1 MAPDAQ
7 PARRSAQAPAVIAL
21 VAAVVAVI
29 AFAVSSHDAPPT
41 AASQGT
47 TPATAPTTST
57 PPATSAPTSAPDG
70 GDDLGVSPNAAD
82 KESGDASFDGSD
94 AGSPTSE
101 APQNREDAVQALAKL
116 ARRTPGD
123 PFAVGRVD
131 APVVMVTYSDFQCPF
146 CGKFAR
152 DTEPGLISK
161 YVDAGVLRI
170 EWRDFPY
177 LGEESV
183 TAAVA
188 GRAAARQGKFWAF
201 HDAMYARQQ
210 PSNSGRLTPAFL
222 ASVAATAGLDPARL
236 TKDMQ
241 DPALKDGAEKDF
253 GEGQNAGITGTPAFL
268 INGEP
273 VIGAQSAAVFDRVID
288 QAAAA
293 AR

>member
-1 MAPDAQ
+1 MP
-7 PARRSAQAPAVIAL
+7 RRSARAPALIAL

-29 AFAVSSHDAPPT
+29 GFVVSRPQPQPSTAARPTSTASSASPTATPPT
-41 AASQGT
+41 VT
-47 TPATAPTTST
+47 TTS
-57 PPATSAPTSAPDG
+57 SG
-70 GDDLGVSPNAAD
+70 ENGNLGVSPDAAD
-82 KESGDASFDGSD
+82 KESGDASVDGSD
-94 AGSPTSE
+94 AGSPTSAE
-101 APQNREDAVQALAKL
+101 PQNREDTVKALAQL

-131 APVVMVTYSDFQCPF
+131 APVVMVSYSDFQCPF

-152 DTEPGLISK
+152 DTEPGLIAK

-201 HDAMYARQQ
+201 HDAMFAQQQ
-210 PSNSGRLTPAFL
+210 PSNSGRLTPAYL
-222 ASVAATAGLDPARL
+222 ASVAVKAGLDGPQL
-236 TKDMQ
+236 TRDMR
-241 DPALKDGAEKDF
+241 DPALKDAAEKDF
-253 GEGQNAGITGTPAFL
+253 GEGQNSGITGTPAFL

-273 VIGAQSAAVFDRVID
+273 VIGAQPSSVFERVID

>member
-1 MAPDAQ
+1 M
-7 PARRSAQAPAVIAL
+7 AL

-29 AFAVSSHDAPPT
+29 GFVVSRPEPQPTSAARPTSTASSASPTVGPPT
-41 AASQGT
+41 A
-47 TPATAPTTST
+47 TTSD
-57 PPATSAPTSAPDG
+57 DG
-70 GDDLGVSPNAAD
+70 LGVSPDASD

-94 AGSPTSE
+94 DGGPPVSGS
-101 APQNREDAVQALAKL
+101 PQNREDAVTALAKL

-123 PFAVGRVD
+123 PFAIGRVD
-131 APVVMVTYSDFQCPF
+131 APVVMVSYSDFQCPF

-152 DTEPGLISK
+152 DTEPRLIAK

-201 HDAMYARQQ
+201 HDALFAQQQ
-210 PSNSGRLTPAFL
+210 PTNSGRLTPAFL
-222 ASVAATAGLDPARL
+222 ASVAVKAGLDGPQL
-236 TKDMQ
+236 TQDLR
-241 DPALKDGAEKDF
+241 DPALKDAAEKDF
-253 GEGQNAGITGTPAFL
+253 GEGQNSGVTGTPAFL

-273 VIGAQSAAVFDRVID
+273 VIGAQPAAVFEQAID

>member
-1 MAPDAQ
+1 M
-7 PARRSAQAPAVIAL
+7 
-21 VAAVVAVI
+21 
-29 AFAVSSHDAPPT
+29 
-41 AASQGT
+41 
-47 TPATAPTTST
+47 
-57 PPATSAPTSAPDG
+57 
-70 GDDLGVSPNAAD
+70 SPNASD

-94 AGSPTSE
+94 AGPRTSE
-101 APQNREDAVQALAKL
+101 EPQNREDAVKALAKL

-131 APVVMVTYSDFQCPF
+131 APVVMVSYSDFQCPF

-152 DTEPGLISK
+152 DTEPGLITT

-183 TAAVA
+183 TAAAA

-201 HDAMYARQQ
+201 HDAMFAQQQ
-210 PSNSGRLTPAFL
+210 PANSGRLTPAFL
-222 ASVAATAGLDPARL
+222 ASVAVKAGLDGAQL
-236 TKDMQ
+236 TQDMR
-241 DPALKDGAEKDF
+241 DPALKDAAEKDF
-253 GEGQNAGITGTPAFL
+253 AEGQNAGITGTPAFL
-268 INGEP
+268 VNGEP
-273 VIGAQSAAVFDRVID
+273 VIGAQPAAVFERVID